1 MNYNKVLYDH
11 EGDVIMHPEIIVI
24 EDNYESPEIIV
35 IEDTK
40 TKSIPYKKKSIPLP
54 LKCNVWHK
62 WIGKHIGTSVC
73 LCCKINEITQMSFHA
88 GHIIAEKN
96 GGKLTVD
103 NLKPICQSCNSS
115 MKTQNMNEFIKKYNL

>member
-1 MNYNKVLYDH
+1 MNSRTELYDY
-11 EGDVIMHPEIIVI
+11 EGDVIMYPEIIVI
-24 EDNYESPEIIV
+24 EDDKP
-35 IEDTK
+35 
-40 TKSIPYKKKSIPLP
+40 IPYKKKHIPLP
-54 LKCNVWHK
+54 LKFNVWHK
-62 WIGKHIGTSVC
+62 WIGKHIGTSLC
-73 LCCKINEITQMSFHA
+73 LCCKLNEISQISFHA

>member
-1 MNYNKVLYDH
+1 MNSRKVLYDY

-24 EDNYESPEIIV
+24 DDDSNPIEIIV
-35 IEDTK
+35 IEDDK
-40 TKSIPYKKKSIPLP
+40 HIPYKKKSIPLP
-54 LKCNVWHK
+54 LKNKVWHR
-62 WIGKHIGTSVC
+62 WIGRHIGISVC
-73 LCCKINEITQMSFHA
+73 LCCKINEISQMSFHA

-115 MKTQNMNEFIKKYNL
+115 MKTQNMNEFINKYNL